1 MSRLCCHNREVIGS
15 EVNVELVCEVR
26 REKTGD
32 TSLLGATRE
41 TCDSILFL
49 PLYLLSMVYLSL
61 HIWVL
66 VKNGTLSDKC
76 TLIIDVTAIVN
87 CCCEVV
93 YNLHHTHCI
102 LRKVKVLLWVRIY
115 VPFKL
120 LELWPINLSQLL
132 EEEMKTHSTLAVAM
146 CIFVYFQ
153 LHDLKMEKI

>member
-15 EVNVELVCEVR
+15 EVNIELVCEVW

-32 TSLLGATRE
+32 TGLLGAARE

-49 PLYLLSMVYLSL
+49 PFDLLSMVFLSL
-61 HIWVL
+61 CFWVR
-66 VKNGTLSDKC
+66 VKNCTLSDKC
-76 TLIIDVTAIVN
+76 TLIIDITAIVN
-87 CCCEVV
+87 CCCEVI

-132 EEEMKTHSTLAVAM
+132 EEEMKTHSTLAVAI
-146 CIFVYFQ
+146 CISVY
-153 LHDLKMEKI
+153 L

>member
-1 MSRLCCHNREVIGS
+1 MSRLCCHNRKVIGS
-15 EVNVELVCEVR
+15 EVNIELVCEVW

-32 TSLLGATRE
+32 TGLLGAARE

-49 PLYLLSMVYLSL
+49 PFDLLSMVFLSL
-61 HIWVL
+61 CFWVR
-66 VKNGTLSDKC
+66 VKNCTLSDKC
-76 TLIIDVTAIVN
+76 TLIIDITAIVN
-87 CCCEVV
+87 CCCEVI

-132 EEEMKTHSTLAVAM
+132 EKEMKTHLTLAVAIG
-146 CIFVYFQ
+146 IFVY
-153 LHDLKMEKI
+153 L